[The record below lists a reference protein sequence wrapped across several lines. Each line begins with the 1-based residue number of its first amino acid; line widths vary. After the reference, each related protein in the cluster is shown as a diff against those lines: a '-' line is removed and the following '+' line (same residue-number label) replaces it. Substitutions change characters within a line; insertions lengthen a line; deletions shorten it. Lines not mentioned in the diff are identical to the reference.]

1 MHQLKNRHIPKAQH
15 LCNLV
20 HDCQLSQN
28 IYLKW
33 GPMLWPLSVTFVT
46 SALVFPFKGQT
57 IKIEYYNNIME

>member
-1 MHQLKNRHIPKAQH
+1 MHRLKNSHIPKGQH

-20 HDCQLSQN
+20 HDCQLSQI
-28 IYLKW
+28 IYFKW
-33 GPMLWPLSVTFVT
+33 GPMLLPLSVTFVT